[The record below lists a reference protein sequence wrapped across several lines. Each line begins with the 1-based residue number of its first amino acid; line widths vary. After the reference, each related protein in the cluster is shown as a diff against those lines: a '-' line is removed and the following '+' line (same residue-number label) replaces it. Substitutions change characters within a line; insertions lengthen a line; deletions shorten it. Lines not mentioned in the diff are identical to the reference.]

1 MEGESAEASSRSWVV
16 DMERFLEQTDPS
28 TEMVRWTKASIYR
41 VPERIKNLT
50 NRDAY
55 RPLLVS
61 LGPFHHGD
69 PALLPME
76 EHKRRALLH
85 LVKRARRPLGEFVAA
100 VEEVVDQLL
109 DTYDN
114 LDERWRGV
122 DRHRFVE
129 VMLTDGCFLLEMMR
143 TREHVLK
150 GEELDD
156 YAPNDPVF
164 SIHGFYF
171 LRPEIQSD
179 MILMENQLPLLVLQR
194 ISVVQRGISSPS
206 ANDINEMVL
215 HFLDCLLLDEDND
228 ELGLHPLDLFHK
240 SFRDLQPV
248 LSRLDK
254 VAEVTVPSAVELSE
268 AGVHFK
274 KSSAKSV
281 CDIEFEN
288 GVLRMPL
295 IRVYDETEKIY
306 LNIMAFERLYMYA
319 GNDVTDYLIFMDNMI
334 NSERDVALLRSKGLI
349 KSGLG
354 SDNDVVQLF
363 NSLSKGAVMSPFCKL
378 LDVQK
383 KMNDHCRKPFNKWQA
398 TFKHTYLS
406 NPWVFISLVAAV
418 VLLVAT
424 LMQTIYTV
432 VPFYTKK

>member
-1 MEGESAEASSRSWVV
+1 
-16 DMERFLEQTDPS
+16 
-28 TEMVRWTKASIYR
+28 
-41 VPERIKNLT
+41 
-50 NRDAY
+50 
-55 RPLLVS
+55 
-61 LGPFHHGD
+61 
-69 PALLPME
+69 
-76 EHKRRALLH
+76 
-85 LVKRARRPLGEFVAA
+85 
-100 VEEVVDQLL
+100 
-109 DTYDN
+109 
-114 LDERWRGV
+114 
-122 DRHRFVE
+122 
-129 VMLTDGCFLLEMMR
+129 MLTDGCFLLEMMR
-143 TREHVLK
+143 AREHVHK
-150 GEELDD
+150 GEALDD
-156 YAPNDPVF
+156 YAPNDPIF

-171 LRPEIQSD
+171 LRPDIQSD

-194 ISVVQRGISSPS
+194 ISVVQRGISWPS
-206 ANDINEMVL
+206 AKDINKMVL
-215 HFLDCLLLDEDND
+215 HFLDCPLLDEDND

-254 VAEVTVPSAVELSE
+254 FAEVTVPSAVELSE
-268 AGVHFK
+268 AGVNFK
-274 KSSAKSV
+274 KSNNAKSV
-281 CDIEFEN
+281 CDIEFKN

-295 IRVYDETEKIY
+295 IRVYDETEKSY

-354 SDNDVVQLF
+354 SDKDVAQLF

-383 KMNDHCRKPFNKWQA
+383 KMNDHCRKPCNKWQA

-432 VPFYTKK
+432 VPFYTKR